1 MAAAAPFQPVRL
13 HNCDGVPLTADTT
26 GYLCDVLK
34 AACSQSGAF
43 ACYETTNFALTCLRP
58 LGVPLTAR
66 DGRQLS
72 GRGFSFRVP
81 RGPWVLWLVERL
93 FGDHNGDLGA
103 EPFLGNLTEGL
114 WLAMPEPFALEV
126 DYTQNFAY
134 SAACNEPPRR
144 PGARFPKLRYEA
156 CSPVMAPNGAMD
168 VQATLQWLLDT
179 YPPPPERA
187 VVCAFCRATGKLK
200 SCAACKKIKYCAP
213 ECQRADWPK
222 HKPACTAPAAQ
233 PAAQPAAPRPAAP
246 PGGSQSGWWDAHR
259 RGEDGSMHF
268 GKLELMTWR
277 CNDEN
282 GEELGFGGFV
292 ASEEEETKR
301 EFEVK
306 FGSDEARYFKHNA
319 HGFRWTCCGVSA
331 DVGTYGCDHHGDP
344 RAPGPCK
351 CDFCRAGRPLSDRE
365 WRNKLASQAARGL
378 EASLCRGRAGP
389 ASAAGEM
396 NWAFRAMFRG
406 ED

>member
-1 MAAAAPFQPVRL
+1 MAAAAPFQPLRL

-34 AACSQSGAF
+34 AACSGDGGF
-43 ACYETTNFALTCLRP
+43 ACYETTNFAMSCLRP
-58 LGVPLTAR
+58 LGVPLTAA

-93 FGDHNGDLGA
+93 FGDLNGDLGA
-103 EPFLGNLTEGL
+103 GPFLGNLTEGI
-114 WLAMPEPFALEV
+114 WLAQPEPHALEV
-126 DYTQNFAY
+126 DYTQSFAY
-134 SAACNEPPRR
+134 HAACNEPPRR
-144 PGARFPKLRYEA
+144 PGVRFPKLRYEPY
-156 CSPVMAPNGAMD
+156 SPVMAPGGA
-168 VQATLQWLLDT
+168 
-179 YPPPPERA
+179 
-187 VVCAFCRATGKLK
+187 
-200 SCAACKKIKYCAP
+200 
-213 ECQRADWPK
+213 
-222 HKPACTAPAAQ
+222 
-233 PAAQPAAPRPAAP
+233 
-246 PGGSQSGWWDAHR
+246 QSGWWDAHR

-277 CNDEN
+277 CKDDG

-292 ASEEEETKR
+292 ASEEEETR
-301 EFEVK
+301 HDFEVR
-306 FGSDEARYFKHNA
+306 FGSDEARYFKHNP

-351 CDFCRAGRPLSDRE
+351 CDFCRAGRPLSERE
-365 WRNKLASQAARGL
+365 WRNKLASQAAHGL
-378 EASLCRGRAGP
+378 EGTLCRGRAGA

-406 ED
+406 EE